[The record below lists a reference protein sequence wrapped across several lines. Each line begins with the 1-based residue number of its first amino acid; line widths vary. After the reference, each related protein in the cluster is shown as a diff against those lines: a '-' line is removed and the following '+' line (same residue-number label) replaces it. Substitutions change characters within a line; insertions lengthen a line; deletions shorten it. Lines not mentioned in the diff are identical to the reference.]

1 MSDPWAF
8 GWTQLLT
15 IVGFLIT
22 GAIAIGGFGTSE
34 RWRKQKLEEKKIEIA
49 FEALA
54 IAYECKFVFDSIRN
68 PGTSQYEY
76 EDMPRAEV
84 TEEEWRRRGPF
95 YAILKRITDNRA
107 FFIKVLQLQPRV
119 MIMFGRETE
128 AIFRKLNEA
137 RAHVTVSAQMLMRP
151 IDRVERP
158 WNEQAQNLHAQCE
171 ADIWEGLGEMAPN
184 GDRVTA
190 KLNEFRDGLE
200 AICKPVLDRKYR
212 EVKEP

>member
-1 MSDPWAF
+1 
-8 GWTQLLT
+8 
-15 IVGFLIT
+15 
-22 GAIAIGGFGTSE
+22 
-34 RWRKQKLEEKKIEIA
+34 
-49 FEALA
+49 
-54 IAYECKFVFDSIRN
+54 
-68 PGTSQYEY
+68 
-76 EDMPRAEV
+76 MPRADV
-84 TEEEWRRRGPF
+84 TEEKWRRRGPF

-128 AIFRKLNEA
+128 AIFRTLNEA